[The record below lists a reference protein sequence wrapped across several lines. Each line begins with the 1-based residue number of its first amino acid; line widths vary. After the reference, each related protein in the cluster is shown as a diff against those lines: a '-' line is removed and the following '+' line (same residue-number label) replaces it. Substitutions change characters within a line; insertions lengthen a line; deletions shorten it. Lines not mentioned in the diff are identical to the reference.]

1 MLFHGVAK
9 TFSMAQEQIRQLAR
23 DFVSHLKEKYNLP
36 VEKALLYGSH
46 AQNRPHQWSDIDVCV
61 ISPLFRD
68 EDAISYLW
76 QRRRK
81 EDVKNLSAP
90 IGFSPEDFAATP
102 QSPLIHSIKES
113 GQKLEL

>member
-1 MLFHGVAK
+1 
-9 TFSMAQEQIRQLAR
+9 MAQEQVKKLAR
-23 DFVSHLKEKYNLP
+23 DFVSYLKKNYHLP
-36 VEKALLYGSH
+36 VEGALIYGSH
-46 AQNRPHQWSDIDVCV
+46 AQNRLHRWSDIDICV

-81 EDVKNLSAP
+81 EDIENLIAP

-102 QSPLIHSIKES
+102 ASPLIHSIRETGES
-113 GQKLEL
+113 LEG